1 MRKVLFV
8 SILLCCAC
16 ALFAQQ
22 TTECSFTQAR
32 TIQASGKVIR
42 SEGVISFKAPDQL
55 TMTYTDPAGEYLVI
69 SGPMLRSNSQGQQL
83 SIDTDKNARFR
94 TLRNTLLNCITGAYE
109 QAAKDND
116 AELSAT
122 EKSGRKVVSMKARK
136 AAPRGYSQIVLEY
149 VKGLPVRMVLE
160 EFGGISTEYLFK
172 Y

>member
-1 MRKVLFV
+1 MRKILFV
-8 SILLCCAC
+8 AILLSCTC

-55 TMTYTDPAGEYLVI
+55 TMTYTNPAGEYLVI

-83 SIDTDKNARFR
+83 SIDTDKSPRFR
-94 TLRNTLLNCITGAYE
+94 TLRNMLLNCITGAYE

-116 AELSAT
+116 AELSVT
-122 EKSGRKVVSMKARK
+122 EKSGRKIVSMKARK

-149 VKGLPVRMVLE
+149 VKDLPVRMVLE